1 MREDLRCDSKKFGEL
16 LDDSVIEVKCSSKFC
31 GAGAGLVILHRFD
44 LRTGK
49 LMETLR
55 FREPDREKH

>member
-31 GAGAGLVILHRFD
+31 GASAGLVILHRFD